1 MPKQDV
7 LAMMLDSGAPPSE
20 VSSLAEGAGPEPEES
35 GNELE
40 MAFNDAASSAAA
52 AAREGDDAAFSEYL
66 YDAIAIFMEKDS
78 PSTMVPEEVI

>member
-7 LAMMLDSGAPPSE
+7 LAMMLG
-20 VSSLAEGAGPEPEES
+20 EGEPLPPEE
-35 GNELE
+35 GEEVLPDEQAGGELE

-78 PSTMVPEEVI
+78 PSTLVPEEVI

>member
-7 LAMMLDSGAPPSE
+7 LAMML
-20 VSSLAEGAGPEPEES
+20 GAGEPLPPEGEEVVPDEQA
-35 GNELE
+35 GGELE

-78 PSTMVPEEVI
+78 PSTLVDPEEVI

>member
-7 LAMMLDSGAPPSE
+7 LAMLLGEGGPLPPEGGEEML
-20 VSSLAEGAGPEPEES
+20 PEEP
-35 GNELE
+35 GGGELE

-78 PSTMVPEEVI
+78 PSDLVGPEEVI

>member
-7 LAMMLDSGAPPSE
+7 LAMMLGDGEPLPLEGEE
-20 VSSLAEGAGPEPEES
+20 VMPDDQAGS
-35 GNELE
+35 ELE
-40 MAFNDAASSAAA
+40 MAFNDAAGSAAA

-78 PSTMVPEEVI
+78 PSTLVPEEVI

>member
-7 LAMMLDSGAPPSE
+7 LAMMLGEGEPLPPEGGEE
-20 VSSLAEGAGPEPEES
+20 VLPEEQA
-35 GNELE
+35 GGELE

-78 PSTMVPEEVI
+78 PSTLVPEEVI

>member
-7 LAMMLDSGAPPSE
+7 LAMMLGDGGDVPIE
-20 VSSLAEGAGPEPEES
+20 CDGEMLPEEPA
-35 GNELE
+35 GDGLE

-52 AAREGDDAAFSEYL
+52 AARDGDDAAFSEYL

-78 PSTMVPEEVI
+78 PSTLVPEEVI

>member
-7 LAMMLDSGAPPSE
+7 LAMMLGEGGPLPP
-20 VSSLAEGAGPEPEES
+20 EGGEEMLPEEP
-35 GNELE
+35 GGGGELE

-78 PSTMVPEEVI
+78 PSDLVGPEEVI